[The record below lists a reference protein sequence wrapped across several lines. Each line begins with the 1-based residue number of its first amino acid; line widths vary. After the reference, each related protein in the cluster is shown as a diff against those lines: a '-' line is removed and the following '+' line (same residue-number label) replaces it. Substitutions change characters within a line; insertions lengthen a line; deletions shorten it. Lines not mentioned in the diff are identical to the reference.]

1 MREHR
6 HPLLFLLLLLLLGER
21 ERIDISWYIQKQHGK
36 RERERERK
44 SPFSVMYA
52 LFLMC
57 ACINIGRT
65 VSSCAFVFQTPSSRG
80 DFCLFF
86 RSSFFL
92 SFAFK
97 NLVFSFFLFTHN
109 RQFTY
114 RHIYIQTHLPTY
126 SFFLSLCVRAHV
138 KILFFI
144 EKLRR
149 FLDLVLKLMTNKKK
163 KNSSE

>member
-1 MREHR
+1 MMSRSHR
-6 HPLLFLLLLLLLGER
+6 HPLLFRLLLLLGER
-21 ERIDISWYIQKQHGK
+21 ERVDISWCIQKQHTVKK
-36 RERERERK
+36 RERTNPPERERERV
-44 SPFSVMYA
+44 PLLCYVFT

-57 ACINIGRT
+57 ACINIGRRL
-65 VSSCAFVFQTPSSRG
+65 SSCAFVFLTPFSSRG

-109 RQFTY
+109 RQFTF

-126 SFFLSLCVRAHV
+126 SFFLS
-138 KILFFI
+138 FFVCASTCEDSFFYREI
-144 EKLRR
+144 ETFSGSR
-149 FLDLVLKLMTNKKK
+149 
-163 KNSSE
+163 